1 MAHCAKKWALHLSV
15 LLGTKKKSTSLKKVR
30 FKMWSEG
37 DNESFNV
44 EFIWNDILVN

>member
-1 MAHCAKKWALHLSV
+1 MAGCAKKWALHLPV
-15 LLGTKKKSTSLKKVR
+15 LLGTKKSKSLKTVR

-44 EFIWNDILVN
+44 EVIWNDILVN